1 MLDPATLEQR
11 LLALEAEVAA
21 LKQQSAP
28 PRMAE
33 NWLDHLIGSISD
45 DQGFEQVLEYGRAFR
60 NRDRPP
66 ETDDEP
72 A

>member
-1 MLDPATLEQR
+1 MLDTATLEQR
-11 LLALEAEVAA
+11 LIALEAEVAA
-21 LKQQSAP
+21 LKQQSARQP
-28 PRMAE
+28 TAD

-66 ETDDEP
+66 EADAEP